1 MFVCVKAACLQN
13 CCGLFTYKKLEAG
26 LSIQCILLPFQLVLE
41 HLGEKQFIVKMA
53 VKINDTE
60 YIKVNLNVMFLR
72 LAKGIFR

>member
-1 MFVCVKAACLQN
+1 MVCLPIRNLKLACR
-13 CCGLFTYKKLEAG
+13 Y
-26 LSIQCILLPFQLVLE
+26 SVYYYPFKLVLE